1 MIMETI
7 ENIKKKIKPI
17 AEKYGVGK
25 VILFGSYARGE
36 EKASSDLDFMI
47 SKGKIRGAFGLCCF
61 IDDLQ
66 HQFDLPID
74 VITDSVDDDYILG
87 EARKD
92 GIVVYGE

>member
-1 MIMETI
+1 METI

-66 HQFDLPID
+66 HQFDLPIGAEKNFSQKMGLY
-74 VITDSVDDDYILG
+74 IGMPSVCRYY
-87 EARKD
+87 K
-92 GIVVYGE
+92 